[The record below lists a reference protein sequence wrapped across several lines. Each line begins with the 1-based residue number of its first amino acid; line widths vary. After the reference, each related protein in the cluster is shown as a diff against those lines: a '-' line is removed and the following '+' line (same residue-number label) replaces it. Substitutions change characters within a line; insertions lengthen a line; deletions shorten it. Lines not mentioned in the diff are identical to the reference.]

1 MEELLDL
8 AKKVAEEAE
17 VFSIS
22 YEDTPVHF
30 EANRLKHLHSRQ
42 SSGYALRLI
51 KNGRLGLAAT
61 NRLDERDKL
70 VQMALEVAQFGA
82 EAKFQFPSR
91 MDYPRIEVYD
101 PEAEAAPIEDM
112 VHLGQSLIDRV
123 REASPDILCEGGVT
137 KHVAT
142 VRIINSRGGEVS
154 YRKSVFSVG
163 VEGTLIRDTDMLF
176 VGDNESSCYR
186 LTDITKV
193 ARTTIRQLELA
204 KNTVPGAPA
213 GSSRSSSPL
222 RGSRPSSCPW
232 SSPTTGA
239 SSYRGPR
246 PWGTAGESRYTAA
259 TLPSTTTPLSPSV
272 RPAVPPT
279 MRASPLRGLS
289 SSRRA
294 W

>member
-1 MEELLDL
+1 MEEVLAL

-22 YEDTPVHF
+22 YEDTPVQF

-42 SSGYALRLI
+42 SSGCALRLI

-61 NRLDERDKL
+61 NRLDEKEKL
-70 VQMALEVAQFGA
+70 VQMALDVAQFGA

-91 MDYPRIEVYD
+91 MEYPHIETYD

-123 REASPDILCEGGVT
+123 LQVNPDILCEGGVT

-154 YRKSVFSVG
+154 YKKSVFSVG
-163 VEGTLIRDTDMLF
+163 VEGTLIRGTDMLF
-176 VGDNESSCYR
+176 VGDGESSCHR

-193 ARTTIRQLELA
+193 AQKTIRQLELA
-204 KNTVPGAPA
+204 KNTVSGPSGQLPVIFTPQGVTALLM
-213 GSSRSSSPL
+213 PL
-222 RGSRPSSCPW
+222 
-232 SSPTTGA
+232 
-239 SSYRGPR
+239 
-246 PWGTAGESRYTAA
+246 
-259 TLPSTTTPLSPSV
+259 V
-272 RPAVPPT
+272 I
-279 MRASPLRGLS
+279 
-289 SSRRA
+289 
-294 W
+294 